1 MKMNDIKNEVI
12 NLYVKRLNFQ
22 PGSRKRQFLDD
33 FSVKRGGLKV
43 LYLQYYDIYEKLKGK
58 RKSETK
64 RKQNQLVQEKNK
76 KKSTPSPDRGLE
88 PLTLR
93 LKVWCSTDWAN
104 RAPVVEHGIFYIIIS
119 MILYRTIL
127 VLILCRMETTCDGL
141 LIRKFIVKK
150 SVEISHL
157 SSPLEPTL

>member
-12 NLYVKRLNFQ
+12 NLYVKRLNYQ

-43 LYLQYYDIYEKLKGK
+43 KDK
-58 RKSETK
+58 RKNETK
-64 RKQNQLVQEKNK
+64 RKQNQKEQKKNK

-93 LKVWCSTDWAN
+93 LKV
-104 RAPVVEHGIFYIIIS
+104 
-119 MILYRTIL
+119 
-127 VLILCRMETTCDGL
+127 
-141 LIRKFIVKK
+141 
-150 SVEISHL
+150 
-157 SSPLEPTL
+157 